1 MHHGLAI
8 SYYKNQKKKNCASH
22 IVTTLIV
29 FFFYISISLEALI
42 KSHTNPKHPIIHI
55 QYLTLVCPTFLI
67 AHRKGQNM
75 ALRALVTL
83 LFVPLFLSPTILG
96 YSQADIKK
104 WCSQTPNPEPCE
116 YFLSHNPNYHNPIKQ
131 KSHFFT
137 ISKQLALE
145 RV

>member
-1 MHHGLAI
+1 M
-8 SYYKNQKKKNCASH
+8 
-22 IVTTLIV
+22 TLIV
-29 FFFYISISLEALI
+29 FFFYISISLEALSPI
-42 KSHTNPKHPIIHI
+42 QIPNTQSFTSNIVPCLSNISYSPSKRPK
-55 QYLTLVCPTFLI
+55 
-67 AHRKGQNM
+67 NM